1 MLDTLRMLI
10 ADSLPMVPD
19 LEPPIDAGD
28 IRVAACALLLAMASA
43 DTQSRRD
50 ERVAMLRALTTWFG
64 VDQRGAMELLE
75 TAEGAWRSGGTTDG
89 FVRQL
94 REEYDQ
100 DQRLVLSDLVWEVAR
115 ADGWLDGREVAL
127 ATQLTQWLG
136 VAPPGVPPAVRAA
149 AQAS

>member
-10 ADSLPMVPD
+10 ADSLPAVPD
-19 LEPPIDAGD
+19 LDPPIDAGD
-28 IRVAACALLLAMASA
+28 IRVAASALLLAMASA

-50 ERVAMLRALTTWFG
+50 EQVAMLRALTTWFG

-75 TAEGAWRSGGTTDG
+75 TAEDAWRSGGTTDG

-100 DQRLVLSDLVWEVAR
+100 DQRLVLADLLWEVAR
-115 ADGWLDGREVAL
+115 ADGWMDGREVAL
-127 ATQLTQWLG
+127 VTQLTQWLG
-136 VAPPGVPPAVRAA
+136 VPPSGTPPGDRPEV
-149 AQAS
+149 QAS

>member
-1 MLDTLRMLI
+1 
-10 ADSLPMVPD
+10 MVPD

-75 TAEGAWRSGGTTDG
+75 TAEGARRSGGTTDG

-94 REEYDQ
+94 REEYDD

-136 VAPPGVPPAVRAA
+136 VAPPGVPPAERAA

>member
-1 MLDTLRMLI
+1 
-10 ADSLPMVPD
+10 
-19 LEPPIDAGD
+19 
-28 IRVAACALLLAMASA
+28 MASA

-75 TAEGAWRSGGTTDG
+75 TAEDAWRSGGTTDG
-89 FVRQL
+89 FVQQL

-100 DQRLVLSDLVWEVAR
+100 DQRLVLADLLWEVAR
-115 ADGWLDGREVAL
+115 ADGWMDGREVAL
-127 ATQLTQWLG
+127 VTQLTQWLG
-136 VAPPGVPPAVRAA
+136 VPPSGTPPADRPE

>member
-10 ADSLPMVPD
+10 ADSLPAVPD
-19 LEPPIDAGD
+19 LDPPIDAGD
-28 IRVAACALLLAMASA
+28 IRVAASALLLAMASA

-75 TAEGAWRSGGTTDG
+75 TAEDAWRSGGTTDG
-89 FVRQL
+89 FVQQL

-100 DQRLVLSDLVWEVAR
+100 DQRLVLADLLWEVAR
-115 ADGWLDGREVAL
+115 ADGWMDGREVAL
-127 ATQLTQWLG
+127 VTQLTQWLG
-136 VAPPGVPPAVRAA
+136 VPPSGTPPADRPE

>member
-19 LEPPIDAGD
+19 LEPPIDSGD
-28 IRVAACALLLAMASA
+28 IRVAASALLLAMASA

-50 ERVAMLRALTTWFG
+50 ERVGMLRALTTWFG

-94 REEYDQ
+94 REEYDA
-100 DQRLVLSDLVWEVAR
+100 DQRLVLTDLLWEVAR
-115 ADGWLDGREVAL
+115 ADGWLDGREAAL
-127 ATQLTQWLG
+127 AAQLTQWLG
-136 VAPPGVPPAVRAA
+136 VPPSGAPLADRAA
-149 AQAS
+149 PQAS

>member
-10 ADSLPMVPD
+10 ADSLPTVPE
-19 LEPPIDAGD
+19 LEPPIDPAD
-28 IRVAACALLLAMASA
+28 VRVAACALLLAMASA

-50 ERVAMLRALTTWFG
+50 ERVVLLRALTTWFG
-64 VDQRGAMELLE
+64 VDQRGALELLE
-75 TAEGAWRSGGTTDG
+75 TAEAAWRTGATTDG

-100 DQRLVLSDLVWEVAR
+100 DQRIVLADLLWEVGR

-127 ATQLTQWLG
+127 AEQLSQWLG
-136 VAPPGVPPAVRAA
+136 VAPPGARG
-149 AQAS
+149 QAS